1 MMITRDSDWTKMF
14 NRRTLILGG
23 VQGVL
28 VSALVGRMYYLQVIE
43 ADRYRTLAEDN
54 RINIQLLP
62 PPRGR
67 ILDRFGEPLAINKQQ
82 FRVLIV
88 PEQAKK
94 LTATLDDLAKIV
106 ELTDHE
112 RERIAREVARKR
124 GFVPVTIRENLT
136 WDEMARIQV
145 NAPDLPGVMIDE
157 GLTRYY
163 PQHQNAAHLLGYVA
177 AVDEADLTGDPLLQL
192 PGFRIGKD
200 GVERIYDLALRG
212 KGGTRQVEVNAFGR
226 TIRELKREEGQ
237 PGADITLTIDERIQ
251 RFAGERLGEESASV
265 AVMDIHTG
273 DLIALVSNPSFDANT
288 FSRGLTT
295 AEWKELSTNDH
306 KPLIN
311 KVVAGQYSPGSTFK
325 PAVALA
331 ALEHGVISPEQTIHC
346 PGSYRLGN
354 YVKHCHRTHGS
365 VNMQRA
371 ISVSCDVYFYE
382 VARRLG
388 VDKIAAMSRRL
399 GLGAPSGVGLP
410 NEASGLI
417 PTEAWKKNVRG
428 ERWVPGDN
436 LNVGI
441 GQGDVLTTP
450 IQLAVLAAR
459 IANGGLAVKPRLV
472 RPGSPTAPPS
482 QANDA
487 NLASLGIPP
496 QHMAVVHAGM
506 YDVINGPPGATTAAT
521 NGKLR
526 FRDEPEKKSWTMSG
540 KTGTAAVRRFT
551 EAMREQQRRDPASIP
566 WRFRDNALFIAF
578 APSHAPRYAI
588 SVVVDH
594 ALGGGGAFAAPIARD
609 IMEVV
614 LRLDPSRK
622 LRVDEQVMA
631 AAEPID
637 TTGPGGGQAAPPA
650 REIR

>member
-14 NRRTLILGG
+14 NRRALILGG
-23 VQGVL
+23 AQGVL
-28 VSALVGRMYYLQVIE
+28 TAALVGRMYYLQVIE

-67 ILDRFGEPLAINKQQ
+67 ILDRFGQALAINKQQ

-88 PEQAKK
+88 PEQATK
-94 LTATLDDLAKIV
+94 LTPTLDQLAKIV
-106 ELTDHE
+106 ELSEHD
-112 RERIAREVARKR
+112 RERIKKEVGRKR

-145 NAPDLPGVMIDE
+145 NAPDLPGVIIDE

-163 PQHQNAAHLLGYVA
+163 PQHGNAAHLLGYVA

-200 GVERIYDLALRG
+200 GIERIYDLTLRG
-212 KGGTRQVEVNAFGR
+212 KGGTSQVEVNAYGR

-237 PGADITLTIDERIQ
+237 PGADVTLTIDERLQ

-265 AVMDIHTG
+265 AVMDVHTG

-295 AEWKELSTNDH
+295 DEWKFLSTNDH
-306 KPLIN
+306 RPLIN

-331 ALEHGVISPEQTIHC
+331 ALEHGVISPEQTVHC
-346 PGSYRLGN
+346 SGSYRLGN
-354 YVKHCHRTHGS
+354 YVKHCHKIHGS

-371 ISVSCDVYFYE
+371 MSVSCDVYFYE

-388 VDKIAAMSRRL
+388 VDKIAAMAKRL
-399 GLGAPSGVGLP
+399 GLGSPSGIGLP
-410 NEASGLI
+410 NEQGGLI
-417 PTEAWKKNVRG
+417 PTEAWKKAVRG
-428 ERWVPGDN
+428 ERWAPGDN

-441 GQGDVLTTP
+441 GQGDVLVTP
-450 IQLAVLAAR
+450 IQMAVLAAR

-472 RPGSPTAPPS
+472 RPTGPGAEDLEVP
-482 QANDA
+482 
-487 NLASLGIPP
+487 SLGIPP
-496 QHMAVVHAGM
+496 QHLEAVHAGM
-506 YDVINGPPGATTAAT
+506 YDVINGPAGATTAAS

-526 FRDEPEKKSWTMSG
+526 FKDAEKKTWTMSG
-540 KTGTAAVRRFT
+540 KTGTAAVRRWT
-551 EAMREQQRRDPASIP
+551 DAMREAQKRDPESIP
-566 WRFRDNALFIAF
+566 WAQRDNALFICF
-578 APSHAPRYAI
+578 GPSHAPRYAI

-609 IMEVV
+609 IMEEV

-622 LRVDEQVMA
+622 PRMDEQIVA
-631 AAEPID
+631 D
-637 TTGPGGGQAAPPA
+637 AAPLQG
-650 REIR
+650 IRP